1 MKARRLGR
9 SEGPRRRVYGDDAD
23 GRLTVHRNHRLLSPR
38 ADGPHHLREAS
49 LGIGEADLSA
59 HVDLTPMPAAKPTP
73 VSKYEGLVAD
83 LSRLLEDARRVSARV
98 VNTVMTATYWE
109 FGRRIVEFEQRGEA
123 RAGYGEELLRQLA
136 RDLTKRLGRGFSV
149 TNLQNFRTFFL
160 NWPIQQTA
168 CGKLPREKIHQTVSG
183 VFASLPI

>member
-1 MKARRLGR
+1 MIESDNPL
-9 SEGPRRRVYGDDAD
+9 AD
-23 GRLTVHRNHRLLSPR
+23 VV
-38 ADGPHHLREAS
+38 AS
-49 LGIGEADLSA
+49 SDRQNGVDPTPKKPTLDLN
-59 HVDLTPMPAAKPTP
+59 PMPPAKLT
-73 VSKYEGLVAD
+73 SASNYEGLVAD
-83 LSRLLEDARRVSARV
+83 LSRLLEDARRVSARA

-160 NWPIQQTA
+160 NWPIHQTVS
-168 CGKLPREKIHQTVSG
+168 GKLPGEKIHQTVSG
-183 VFASLPI
+183 ELATAGRPEFPLPWSHYVRLMAV